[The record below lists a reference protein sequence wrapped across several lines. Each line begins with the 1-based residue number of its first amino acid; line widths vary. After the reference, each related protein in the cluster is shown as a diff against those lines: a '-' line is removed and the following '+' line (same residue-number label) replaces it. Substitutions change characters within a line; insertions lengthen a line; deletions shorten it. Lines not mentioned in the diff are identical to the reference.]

1 MEMTD
6 IKLEVGR
13 LYSSGLEYDEAQ
25 KQFLVD
31 AAESSSYENDLVA
44 EFDETWNTYE
54 HMRFSALSFMKN
66 NQKMY

>member
-1 MEMTD
+1 MTD

-25 KQFLVD
+25 KQFLVE
-31 AAESSSYENDLVA
+31 ASESTVYENDLVA
-44 EFDETWNTYE
+44 AFDETWEKYE

-66 NQKMY
+66 N

>member
-13 LYSSGLEYDEAQ
+13 LYSSGLEYNEAQ
-25 KQFLVD
+25 KQFLVA
-31 AAESSSYENDLVA
+31 AAESSAYQNDLVA
-44 EFDETWNTYE
+44 EFDATWETYE

-66 NQKMY
+66 N

>member
-25 KQFLVD
+25 KQFQVD
-31 AAESSSYENDLVA
+31 ASESSDYENDLVA
-44 EFDETWNTYE
+44 EFDKTWNTYE

-66 NQKMY
+66 N

>member
-1 MEMTD
+1 MTD

-25 KQFLVD
+25 KQFLVE
-31 AAESSSYENDLVA
+31 ASESTVYENDLVA
-44 EFDETWNTYE
+44 AFDETWESYE

-66 NQKMY
+66 N

>member
-1 MEMTD
+1 MTD

-25 KQFLVD
+25 KQLLVE
-31 AAESSSYENDLVA
+31 ASESTVYENDLVA
-44 EFDETWNTYE
+44 AFDETWETYE

-66 NQKMY
+66 N